1 MSRRRGLWL
10 VVGTFVAVVVVAIAA
25 GLAVP
30 KIQGHTDSII
40 TTPPTKTNDVP
51 KVSRAAPADEPG
63 QLVAF
68 GLDRALV
75 PGWQV
80 TAGSLGLPADTSIGG
95 RPFATRG
102 HFAYFLADC
111 AENCTAKT
119 WLFGIDTHS
128 GEALFA
134 PVELPDFP
142 GSRFGTC
149 MRNGPARALCLPY
162 GQGHDGK
169 TGVTVVDLDRGAVS
183 FTGDAEFDGGF
194 DGVVATAAVG
204 GHPIWLAASAPG
216 EGLRGIGEHAELT
229 WFVPGDGAE
238 PNKPQ
243 SSGTSATVAVQLAST
258 KDPAYRVFS
267 VSDGHELTPTPP
279 PGTALKRAVTYPAG
293 FAYQF
298 ESGPTAGVL
307 FYDNTG
313 RLLARRELT
322 GYGVYAIDSVLIAM
336 DRDVFRVFQPD
347 GGEVATIPVTRNT
360 PSSFRNV
367 GSQLYVPISD
377 KPNDHRWQRWDL
389 ATGASGQACGV
400 DLADY
405 VAGKASVVL
414 TTTDS
419 PNGINLVA
427 TDMATCRV
435 LWRQPVDYNGV
446 FQVGDALVGY
456 RFDQLT
462 GLRAP

>member
-1 MSRRRGLWL
+1 MSRRGRWWL
-10 VVGTFVAVVVVAIAA
+10 AIGAFVAVVVVAVAA

-30 KIQGHTDSII
+30 QM
-40 TTPPTKTNDVP
+40 TTTTAGAP
-51 KVSRAAPADEPG
+51 KVSRAAPDDEPG
-63 QLVAF
+63 QLLAF
-68 GLDRALV
+68 PLDRALV

-80 TAGSLGLPADTSIGG
+80 TAASLGLPEGTSIGG

-102 HFAYFLADC
+102 YFAYFLADC
-111 AENCTAKT
+111 AENCATKT
-119 WLFGIDTHS
+119 WLFGVDTHS
-128 GEALFA
+128 GEPLFA

-149 MRNGPARALCLPY
+149 MRNGPSTALCLPY
-162 GQGHDGK
+162 GQGRDGK
-169 TGVTVVDLDRGAVS
+169 TTVTMVDLDRGEVS
-183 FTGDAEFDGGF
+183 YSGDAEFGGGF
-194 DGVVATAAVG
+194 DNVLATAGVG
-204 GHPIWLAASAPG
+204 GHPTWLAASSPG
-216 EGLRGIGEHAELT
+216 EGLHGIGEHAELT

-243 SSGTSATVAVQLAST
+243 SAGTSATLAIQLAST
-258 KDPAYRVFS
+258 KVPAYRVFS
-267 VSDGHELTPTPP
+267 ASDGHELTPVPP

-298 ESGPTAGVL
+298 EAGTTAGAL

-322 GYGVYAIDSVLIAM
+322 GYGIYAIDAVLIVM
-336 DRDVFRVFQPD
+336 DRDVFRIFQPD
-347 GGEVATIPVTRNT
+347 GREVATIPVTRDS

-389 ATGASGQACGV
+389 TTGASGQACSV
-400 DLADY
+400 DLGDY
-405 VAGKASVVL
+405 VAGNASVVL

-419 PNGINLVA
+419 PNGISLVA
-427 TDMATCRV
+427 TDMETCQV
-435 LWRQPVDYNGV
+435 LWRQPVGYTGV
-446 FQVGDALVGY
+446 FQVGDALVWY

-462 GLRAP
+462 GLRAPQ